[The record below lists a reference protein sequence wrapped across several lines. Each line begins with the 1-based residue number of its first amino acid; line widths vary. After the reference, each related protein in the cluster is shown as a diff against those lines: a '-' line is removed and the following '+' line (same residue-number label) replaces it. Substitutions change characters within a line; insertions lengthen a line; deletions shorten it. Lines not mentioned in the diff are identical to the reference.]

1 MNIRFSAPV
10 LLAVLA
16 FSLRTAQ
23 ASSLVYGVTVAPVP
37 VGSGPALGA
46 TVLFTGSSTFTAPD
60 YSGTLFSTVYNND
73 TSNPY
78 GLGDL
83 TFTYLIQMNSSTV
96 DPVSTFTVSSFAN
109 YLTDA
114 RETTSLP
121 TDIVPSSVVQT
132 APSGSVVR
140 YRFDGELLGAGTTS
154 ALLVVYSDAFNWAN
168 TQAGLLDGVGS
179 SANSVAPAPLVT
191 TPEPSTTI
199 LTGLGLLA
207 LLTVRHW
214 KKGQSQTSI

>member
-1 MNIRFSAPV
+1 
-10 LLAVLA
+10 LA
-16 FSLRTAQ
+16 FALQTTQ
-23 ASSLVYGVTVAPVP
+23 ASSLVYGVTVSPVP

-46 TVLFTGSSTFTAPD
+46 NVVLPTVSSTFTAPD
-60 YSGTLFSTVYNND
+60 YSGTLFSTIYNND
-73 TSNPY
+73 SSNPY

-140 YRFDGELLGAGTTS
+140 YRFDGALLGAGTTS

-199 LTGLGLLA
+199 LTGLGLMG
-207 LLTVRHW
+207 LLIVRHW
-214 KKGQSQTSI
+214 KKGQSQTTI